1 MAKPEWGKKQTCPS
15 CSAKF
20 YDMLAEAPLT
30 CPKCETVFEPE
41 RVLKP
46 RRARPED
53 DAPVKKAEVKSEEAE
68 DDDDEDLLLD
78 DDDDAVVGVELDDDD
93 DDTDVGIEI
102 VTDKEKEDT

>member
-1 MAKPEWGKKQTCPS
+1 MAKPEWGKKQSCPS
-15 CSAKF
+15 CGAKF
-20 YDMLAEAPLT
+20 YDMQAEAPLT

-53 DAPVKKAEVKSEEAE
+53 DKPAKEEAKAKPEDEDE
-68 DDDDEDLLLD
+68 DDDLLLD
-78 DDDDAVVGVELDDDD
+78 DDDDAVAGIELDDDD
-93 DDTDVGIEI
+93 DDTDVGVEI